1 MLRSITGQRLHQN
14 QILELPLRVSTHQVM
29 PTVAVFYFHS
39 VVCLQTNPGAIPPG
53 YSHELRCQVG
63 VFIVQVQQHHSA
75 PSLPT
80 LAESSRTDSVQA
92 RPFWLTCRNGTA
104 PTYLVDELLQFA
116 YFGIRSHLV
125 TYDQRRCHHW
135 LSTVGTRLSNFSD
148 RRCSYLQRCAAPS
161 HTSAPSP
168 PFPVTACL
176 KTHLF
181 RLLVRPISS
190 GVHSFDYD

>member
-116 YFGIRSHLV
+116 DFGIRSHLV
-125 TYDQRRCHHW
+125 NTISVDVITGCQPSALGYLTSPIAAARTCNALPRRHIRPHH
-135 LSTVGTRLSNFSD
+135 LR
-148 RRCSYLQRCAAPS
+148 
-161 HTSAPSP
+161 H
-168 PFPVTACL
+168 FP
-176 KTHLF
+176 
-181 RLLVRPISS
+181 
-190 GVHSFDYD
+190 